1 MSQIWNTE
9 GRSELQGSWVRLGVA
24 VLVAALLI
32 GGSHWYFE
40 KERRDSA
47 AMQRRVQEARSRL
60 DGARRE
66 RDSLVESSDV
76 FRTLVDRGLL
86 QGERRLEL
94 VELVNQLRS
103 RYQLFS
109 LDYDIAP
116 QRPLQLASGG
126 GFSAVDVLGSR
137 VKIRLRALH
146 EGDVLG
152 FVSALGQTPQ
162 GFYPVDACTM
172 RRLDATQGKLD
183 AEQIQM
189 DARRIDLG
197 PEQAHRG
204 AS

>member
-40 KERRDSA
+40 KERRDSLA
-47 AMQRRVQEARSRL
+47 VSKRVQEARTRL

-66 RDSLVESSDV
+66 RDSLIESSDV

-103 RYQLFS
+103 RFQLFS

-116 QRPLQLASGG
+116 QRPLQLSNGG
-126 GFSAVDVLGSR
+126 GFTAVDVLGSR

-152 FVSALGQTPQ
+152 FVSALAQTPQ
-162 GFYPVDACTM
+162 GFYPVDGCTM
-172 RRLDATQGKLD
+172 RRLEATQ
-183 AEQIQM
+183 
-189 DARRIDLG
+189 DL
-197 PEQAHRG
+197 QAHVEAECTLEWITLQEKKRG
-204 AS
+204 

>member
-1 MSQIWNTE
+1 M
-9 GRSELQGSWVRLGVA
+9 RLGVA

-40 KERRDSA
+40 KERRDSLA
-47 AMQRRVQEARSRL
+47 VSKRVQEARTRL

-66 RDSLVESSDV
+66 RDSLIESSDV

-103 RYQLFS
+103 RFQLFS

-116 QRPLQLASGG
+116 QRPLQLSNGG
-126 GFSAVDVLGSR
+126 GFTAVDVLGSR

-152 FVSALGQTPQ
+152 FVSALAQTPQ
-162 GFYPVDACTM
+162 GFYPVDGCTM
-172 RRLDATQGKLD
+172 RRLEATQ
-183 AEQIQM
+183 
-189 DARRIDLG
+189 DL
-197 PEQAHRG
+197 QAHVEAECTLEWITLQEKKRG
-204 AS
+204 

>member
-9 GRSELQGSWVRLGVA
+9 GRSELQGTWARLGA
-24 VLVAALLI
+24 CVLLAALLA

-40 KERRDSA
+40 KERRDSL
-47 AMQRRVQEARSRL
+47 AMSRRVQEARTRL

-116 QRPLQLASGG
+116 QRPLQLSNGG
-126 GFSAVDVLGSR
+126 GFTAVDVLGSR

-152 FVSALGQTPQ
+152 FVSALAQTPQ
-162 GFYPVDACTM
+162 GFYPVDGCTL
-172 RRLDATQGKLD
+172 RRLAATQ
-183 AEQIQM
+183 
-189 DARRIDLG
+189 DL
-197 PEQAHRG
+197 QAHVEAECTLEWITLQEKKRG
-204 AS
+204 

>member
-9 GRSELQGSWVRLGVA
+9 GRGELQGSWIRLGVA
-24 VLVAALLI
+24 VLVAAALI

-40 KERRDSA
+40 KERRDGL
-47 AMQRRVQEARSRL
+47 AMTRRVQEARTRL

-103 RYQLFS
+103 RFQLFS

-116 QRPLQLASGG
+116 QRPLQLANGG
-126 GFSAVDVLGSR
+126 GFTAVDVLGSR

-152 FVSALGQTPQ
+152 FVSALAQTPQ
-162 GFYPVDACTM
+162 GFYPVDGCTM
-172 RRLDATQGKLD
+172 RRLDAT
-183 AEQIQM
+183 A
-189 DARRIDLG
+189 DL
-197 PEQAHRG
+197 QAHVEAECTLEWITLQEKKRG
-204 AS
+204 

>member
-1 MSQIWNTE
+1 MSQIWNSE
-9 GRSELQGSWVRLGVA
+9 GRSELQGSWVRLGAAIFVT
-24 VLVAALLI
+24 ALLI

-40 KERRDSA
+40 KERRDSL
-47 AMQRRVQEARSRL
+47 AMTRRVQEARTRL

-172 RRLDATQGKLD
+172 RRLDATQ
-183 AEQIQM
+183 
-189 DARRIDLG
+189 DL
-197 PEQAHRG
+197 QAHVEAECTLEWITLQEKKR
-204 AS
+204 A

>member
-1 MSQIWNTE
+1 MSQIWNIE
-9 GRSELQGSWVRLGVA
+9 GRSELQGAWVRLAVAVVVA
-24 VLVAALLI
+24 VLMV

-103 RYQLFS
+103 RYQLYA

-116 QRPLQLASGG
+116 QRPLPLANGQAY
-126 GFSAVDVLGSR
+126 SAVDVLGSR
-137 VKIRLRALH
+137 VKLKLRALH
-146 EGDVLG
+146 EGDALA
-152 FVSALGQTPQ
+152 FVGALAQTPQ
-162 GFYPVDACTM
+162 GFYPVDACTF
-172 RRLDATQGKLD
+172 RRLDATSDLQPHVE
-183 AEQIQM
+183 AECSLEWITLQ
-189 DARRIDLG
+189 
-197 PEQAHRG
+197 EKKRG
-204 AS
+204 